1 LQGRSKG
8 IQGNSE
14 NDCASSR
21 IFDNVAPPQDASLG
35 LSSNALTELL
45 PAFFPPGSRKVID
58 NVSSMYWPHVGV
70 LAGERKFLQLR
81 SSR

>member
-1 LQGRSKG
+1 MQGRSKG

-14 NDCASSR
+14 NDCTSSR

-35 LSSNALTELL
+35 LSSDALTELL

-58 NVSSMYWPHVGV
+58 NVSSVCWPHVGV
-70 LAGERKFLQLR
+70 WAVGRNLL
-81 SSR
+81 S